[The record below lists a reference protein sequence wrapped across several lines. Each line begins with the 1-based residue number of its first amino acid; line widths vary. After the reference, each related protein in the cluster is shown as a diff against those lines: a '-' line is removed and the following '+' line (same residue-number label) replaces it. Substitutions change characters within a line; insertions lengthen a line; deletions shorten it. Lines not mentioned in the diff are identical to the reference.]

1 MLVLFLSGPAP
12 EDMARL
18 RALESYFHRAA
29 VEVGIDENILKVISY
44 RLTRFHR
51 VKPYPDAEAVPQYGV
66 MGIFKIEDAEK
77 VSGISRD
84 RIVEDDWAG
93 IKAGALL
100 LRHYL
105 DVCGGDLPCALEMYA
120 PPGAQRVFARDMLM
134 LLKSG
139 VKFPVLGV
147 RPRPDIR
154 IPEYLMEQENGSG
167 EGLLSCPPGPEFP
180 LVERWV
186 AADPSNYTSANRP
199 TDYPIQYMVMHTVQG
214 SYYGAISWFQNSSAN
229 VSAHYVINSECT
241 NCQTGS
247 GTGYND
253 GAPVGEAT
261 QMVCHKDIAWHAGN
275 WTYNTQ
281 SIGIEHEGF
290 VEYNGW
296 YTDTLYRKSAYISR
310 MAANTFGFPKDRNH
324 IIGHSEVPGATH
336 TDPGDYWDWAYYT
349 VLVNGLPPA
358 DTIVDELSQG
368 FRKYG
373 PSKYWYYDSANG
385 YGAYG
390 HMWHTGSWSG
400 VANWA
405 KWTPNLPYTGPYE
418 VFAYIPAGAQY
429 DAYVPYIVNHAGGTD
444 TVWIDQGNY
453 SSQWVSLGTYN
464 FNAGSSGYVILL
476 DSSTVS
482 GDRIAFDAI
491 RWSWR
496 GSTVCGDKVVDDGDA
511 GWTGFGTW
519 TLSSYSGYNG
529 DYRYAYVGGTPDS
542 SVWFSDLGCFS
553 GYVVYAWVR
562 KGSNR
567 STSVHYRIYADDG
580 VRDVYVSQY
589 SATSDTGW
597 VLLDTVCADTL
608 HVVMYDDAPDGS
620 VVIADAIL
628 YQRDTT
634 VNCSIT
640 SYDETAYNNDV
651 NLTYSDNTITV
662 MVPYPQRVTLR
673 VYSPSGRTVM
683 SRDLGEVVGWV
694 KVPMDLPDGVYFVRV
709 KGRTLKIIVR

>member
-199 TDYPIQYMVMHTVQG
+199 SDYPINYIIIHTTQG
-214 SYYGAISWFQNSSAN
+214 TYYGA
-229 VSAHYVINSECT
+229 T

-253 GAPVGEAT
+253 G
-261 QMVCHKDIAWHAGN
+261 
-275 WTYNTQ
+275 
-281 SIGIEHEGF
+281 EGF

-589 SATSDTGW
+589 SARNG
-597 VLLDTVCADTL
+597 L
-608 HVVMYDDAPDGS
+608 
-620 VVIADAIL
+620 
-628 YQRDTT
+628 
-634 VNCSIT
+634 
-640 SYDETAYNNDV
+640 
-651 NLTYSDNTITV
+651 
-662 MVPYPQRVTLR
+662 
-673 VYSPSGRTVM
+673 
-683 SRDLGEVVGWV
+683 
-694 KVPMDLPDGVYFVRV
+694 
-709 KGRTLKIIVR
+709 